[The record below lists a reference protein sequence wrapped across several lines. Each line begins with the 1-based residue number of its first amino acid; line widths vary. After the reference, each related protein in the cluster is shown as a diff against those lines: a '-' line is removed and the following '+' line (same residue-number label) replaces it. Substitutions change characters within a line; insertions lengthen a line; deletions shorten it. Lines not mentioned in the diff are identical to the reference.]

1 MDIQIQNI
9 LNWAQEK
16 GIDLPENA
24 TRQFLKL
31 VEEMGELASGL
42 AKNNQEA
49 IKDALGDVFVV
60 WTILVKQLGYSH
72 EDVVNDV
79 YNIISKR
86 TGQTVNGVFIKQED
100 I

>member
-86 TGQTVNGVFIKQED
+86 TGQTVDGVFIKQED

>member
-9 LNWAQEK
+9 LNWAKEK